1 MGANVSGFSIV
12 EGDVVIRDASGNPI
26 GVILDGAVYRFA
38 VDAKVTSSAL
48 PTGAATE
55 ATLGTLATEATVS
68 TLGTEATLSTLAT
81 EATLATRASEA
92 TLSTRA
98 SEATLGTRASE
109 ATAASILTGQTSG
122 TQKSQIVDGANVL
135 DVDATGRAAVQNPPN
150 LDVAAST
157 LATEATVSTLAT
169 EATAAAILA
178 DTASLDTKFDA
189 NLSTRATETTLAA
202 LEAKDFAT
210 ETTLATLAT
219 EATAATLATEATAA
233 LLLTEAEFE
242 ARTGDVTASPASY
255 TVLGRLASLE
265 SISGTLATEAT
276 AQTLLTEAEFEARVG
291 TLGQK
296 EMAGSTPVVL
306 ASDQSRILT
315 ESTIANEDGELAGI
329 VIAGTRS
336 SLSIEY
342 PELLEA
348 VRLVARE
355 LSEIK
360 RHLRAITDE
369 EDPL

>member
-1 MGANVSGFSIV
+1 MGANVTGFSIV

-157 LATEATVSTLAT
+157 LATEAT
-169 EATAAAILA
+169 
-178 DTASLDTKFDA
+178 
-189 NLSTRATETTLAA
+189 
-202 LEAKDFAT
+202 
-210 ETTLATLAT
+210 
-219 EATAATLATEATAA
+219 
-233 LLLTEAEFE
+233 
-242 ARTGDVTASPASY
+242 
-255 TVLGRLASLE
+255 
-265 SISGTLATEAT
+265 